1 MTTQPHSTSP
11 GTDPVAELRALFDG
25 RVIAPEDA
33 AYDAA
38 RAVFYGSRNR
48 RPAAIVR
55 AKGSRCIYGNSL
67 STRLL

>member
-11 GTDPVAELRALFDG
+11 GTDPVSELRALFDG

-38 RAVFYGSRNR
+38 RRFLRESEVARD
-48 RPAAIVR
+48 IQ
-55 AKGSRCIYGNSL
+55 
-67 STRLL
+67 RL